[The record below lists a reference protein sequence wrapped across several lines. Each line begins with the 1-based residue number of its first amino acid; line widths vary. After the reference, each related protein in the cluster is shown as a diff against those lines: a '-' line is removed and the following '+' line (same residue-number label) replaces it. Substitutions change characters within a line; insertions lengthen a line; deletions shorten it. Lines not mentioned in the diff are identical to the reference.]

1 MKIVVGAIAAALTMC
16 SSWAQSGVNWS
27 ILPNVRTGA
36 PNEDLTFFATIVNGS
51 DVEMDC
57 QPRFGG
63 NFTRPG
69 GVSGQARFFTYDG
82 TNVGASFNQVITIAP
97 GGRQDYVVSLSVN
110 RAYSG
115 NIVIPLACTNPDE
128 TLIDL
133 PRIPD
138 VNDFHVF
145 VEAGN
150 PPDIVMVSD
159 TISRDGVARVGET
172 GPRAALM
179 TVAAVN
185 IGGDASDMIVFPN
198 ITGFSTL
205 NDGLQPTICETD
217 LSGVCTGAEGRF
229 VRIANWT
236 TNDVRTFAVRARV
249 APPLGVPFYPD
260 RLRLQA
266 VASPETQQ
274 ISDWYDIRPEAF
286 VAQAQGSTGVAMDV
300 ERQPQFQTGPTPV
313 QQCVYDRTGDVGR
326 GFSREDGIIVFDER
340 INPDGNLS
348 GLGYLRQ
355 STNQFDSRFEDLIPF
370 ELRLPDGNS
379 GDTQLTLFGMGAG
392 TPQVSDTTANV
403 NVQTR
408 SDGSVEIVWNAQ
420 VLPSEGLDAP
430 QANDVERAGRA
441 RCVGAPYQN
450 RQSTLF
456 TNEQLAEIYDID
468 PSIRGLSLVEEI
480 ELRQGTSEAEMG
492 ELTKLYADPAENVAN
507 AIMGALVIFSGGRP
521 GVTPPGGLDGG
532 QTIEDG
538 EAIGIL
544 VPSRYSDPEPGPA
557 LIDCATLMLT
567 GVQEN
572 EATASAENA
581 SIVRLTRSGV
591 SFDNAERDCVR

>member
-1 MKIVVGAIAAALTMC
+1 MRFAAGALAALIF
-16 SSWAQSGVNWS
+16 SAVAVAQGSVNWS

-36 PNEDLTFFATIVNGS
+36 PNEDLTFFATIVNGT

-63 NFTRPG
+63 FFTRPG

-82 TNVGASFNQVITIAP
+82 GTVGASFNQVITIAP
-97 GGRQDYVVSLSVN
+97 GGRQDYVVALSVN
-110 RAYSG
+110 RAYTG
-115 NIVIPLACTNPDE
+115 DITVPVGCTNPDDI
-128 TLIDL
+128 LIDL
-133 PRIPD
+133 QRIPD

-145 VEAGN
+145 VEAGD

-185 IGGDASDMIVFPN
+185 IGGAASDMVVFPN

-217 LSGVCTGAEGRF
+217 LSGICTGPEARF
-229 VRIANWT
+229 VQIANWPA
-236 TNDVRTFAVRARV
+236 NEVRTFAVRARV
-249 APPLGVPFYPD
+249 SPALGVPFYPD

-266 VASPETQQ
+266 VASPEVQQ
-274 ISDWYDIRPEAF
+274 ISDWYDITPAAF
-286 VAQAQGSTGVAMDV
+286 VAQAQGNTGVAMDV
-300 ERQPQFQTGPTPV
+300 ERQPQYQTGPTPV

-326 GFSREDGIIVFDER
+326 GYSRENGIIIFDER
-340 INPDGNLS
+340 INPGGNLS

-355 STNQFDSRFEDLIPF
+355 SSNQFESRFEDLLPF
-370 ELRLPDGNS
+370 QLLLPDGNS
-379 GDTQLTLFGMGAG
+379 GDTQLTIFGMGTG

-408 SDGSVEIVWNAQ
+408 SDGSVEILWNAQ
-420 VLPSEGLDAP
+420 VLPSDGLDGP

-441 RCVGAPYQN
+441 RCAGAPAQS
-450 RQSTLF
+450 RQPAPFST
-456 TNEQLAEIYDID
+456 EALAQSYGID
-468 PSIRGLSLVEEI
+468 PSVNGAELLNEI
-480 ELRQGTSEAEMG
+480 EWRNGIAESG
-492 ELTKLYADPAENVAN
+492 ELTRLYGDPAENVAN

-521 GVTPPGGLDGG
+521 GETPQSVESG
-532 QTIEDG
+532 QVIENED
-538 EAIGIL
+538 AIGIL
-544 VPSRYSDPEPGPA
+544 VPSRYTSDQPGPV
-557 LIDCATLMLT
+557 LINCATMMLI
-567 GVQEN
+567 GVLEN
-572 EATASAENA
+572 EETASSANA
-581 SIVRLTRSGV
+581 SITRLTRSGV
-591 SFDNAERDCVR
+591 TFENAERDCVR

>member
-1 MKIVVGAIAAALTMC
+1 MQVRLGTLIALIFSAAVF
-16 SSWAQSGVNWS
+16 AQGSVNWS

-82 TNVGASFNQVITIAP
+82 TNVGASFNQVVTIAP

-110 RAYSG
+110 RAYTG
-115 NIVIPLACTNPDE
+115 NIVTPVGCTNPDE
-128 TLIDL
+128 ILIDL

-138 VNDFHVF
+138 VNDFNVF

-159 TISRDGVARVGET
+159 TISRDGVSRVGET

-185 IGGDASDMIVFPN
+185 IGGDATDLIVFPN

-217 LSGVCTGAEGRF
+217 LAGICTGPEGRF
-229 VRIANWT
+229 VRITNWNT
-236 TNDVRTFAVRARV
+236 DDVRTFAVRARV
-249 APPLGVPFYPD
+249 APPISVPFYPD

-266 VASPETQQ
+266 VASPEVEP
-274 ISDWYDIRPEAF
+274 IADWYEIRPAEF
-286 VAQAQGSTGVAMDV
+286 IAQAQGNTGVAIDV
-300 ERQPQFQTGPTPV
+300 ERQPQYQTGPAPV

-326 GFSREDGIIVFDER
+326 GFSREDGIIIFDER
-340 INPDGNLS
+340 INPEGNLS

-355 STNQFDSRFEDLIPF
+355 SSNQFDSRFEDIIPI
-370 ELRLPDGNS
+370 EILLPDENS
-379 GDTQLTLFGMGAG
+379 GDTQLTIFGMGAG
-392 TPQVSDTTANV
+392 APQASDTTANV

-420 VLPSEGLDAP
+420 VLPTEGLDGP
-430 QANDVERAGRA
+430 QANDVERARRA
-441 RCVGAPYQN
+441 RCTGAPYQN
-450 RQSTLF
+450 RQSVLF
-456 TNEQLAEIYDID
+456 TNEQLAEIYGID

-492 ELTKLYADPAENVAN
+492 ELTKLHADPAENVAN

-532 QTIEDG
+532 QIIEDG

-544 VPSRYSDPEPGPA
+544 VPSRYSDPQGGTA
-557 LIDCATLMLT
+557 LIDCATMMLT

-572 EATASAENA
+572 EETASAENA

-591 SFDNAERDCVR
+591 TFENAERDCVR